1 MVTGVGVPIHRLSR
15 KTTED
20 TETPQKTQKFFLCV
34 LCASLRLCVTLGVL
48 CVPSLRSLR
57 LCSLC
62 VSALLSWRPLCL
74 WRPWRQ
80 PLCALCA
87 SAFSASLRYYPP
99 IITDLHRFQGT
110 SANPKLPIFSSV
122 LICVICGF
130 LFVSF
135 ASLLSLC
142 VSALLSTDWPC
153 RAKKAGGASHR
164 LLAKLKPRRRYFFP
178 NFFLNASLSAG
189 TISHRSPTTP

>member
-34 LCASLRLCVTLGVL
+34 LC
-48 CVPSLRSLR
+48 
-57 LCSLC
+57 
-62 VSALLSWRPLCL
+62 VS

-122 LICVICGF
+122 LICVICGV